1 MVILVEG
8 SGLSILT
15 RQGLVKIFEDACSD
29 SINFKGILSYACGNF
44 EDQNKVLEFSII
56 IISCCIIRPNI
67 NAYYNYI
74 V

>member
-8 SGLSILT
+8 SDLSIVT
-15 RQGLVKIFEDACSD
+15 RQGLAIIFEGACSD
-29 SINFKGILSYACGNF
+29 SINFEEILSHARGNF

-56 IISCCIIRPNI
+56 IINCCIIRPII